1 MVLYSS
7 KTRVAVFLIPFLC
20 AQAIF
25 AQDDPLAKEKSLS
38 PAQVGI
44 APEWQYHPCFESR
57 DSGKEANRRLPTSA
71 RDWLAE
77 DVSYIILPE
86 ERCAFLRLGTDE
98 ERNQFIEQFWYR
110 RAADAISPGYDFN
123 TEHYRRIAYAN
134 EKYGG
139 QITGWKTDRG
149 RVYVL
154 FGPPDSVE
162 ELREQVAGNTASGQT
177 TETQTYPSQRW
188 HYHCIKGLGE
198 NVQLDF
204 VYRTSRNEYV
214 LREDENDR
222 LGQADLTPD
231 GLAVTAEQLRLRIA
245 AHQLAMTRFKDLE
258 AMVTARVVRDQVK
271 FSHRVEFSPAT
282 QATTL
287 ARIEIEIRCD
297 SCAGD
302 GQIPPAS
309 WAYPVFVRVSKAS
322 GWVVATAEQTA
333 DVRVSGSLWAHVDV
347 PLAPGVYEL
356 AIVAKNPSTG
366 EAGVFRGQMEVP
378 TFESLEKRRFS
389 AVP

>member
-1 MVLYSS
+1 
-7 KTRVAVFLIPFLC
+7 
-20 AQAIF
+20 
-25 AQDDPLAKEKSLS
+25 
-38 PAQVGI
+38 
-44 APEWQYHPCFESR
+44 
-57 DSGKEANRRLPTSA
+57 
-71 RDWLAE
+71 
-77 DVSYIILPE
+77 
-86 ERCAFLRLGTDE
+86 LRLGTDE
-98 ERNQFIEQFWYR
+98 ERDQFIEQFWYR
-110 RAADAISPGYDFN
+110 RAADGISPGYDFK

-134 EKYGG
+134 EKYGE

-149 RVYVL
+149 RVYIL
-154 FGPPDSVE
+154 FGPPDYVE
-162 ELREQVAGNTASGQT
+162 ELKEQVAGNTASGQT
-177 TETQTYPSQRW
+177 TETKTYPSERW

-245 AHQLAMTRFKDLE
+245 AHQLYMTRFKDLE

-287 ARIEIEIRCD
+287 ARIDIEIPCD
-297 SCAGD
+297 SCTGD